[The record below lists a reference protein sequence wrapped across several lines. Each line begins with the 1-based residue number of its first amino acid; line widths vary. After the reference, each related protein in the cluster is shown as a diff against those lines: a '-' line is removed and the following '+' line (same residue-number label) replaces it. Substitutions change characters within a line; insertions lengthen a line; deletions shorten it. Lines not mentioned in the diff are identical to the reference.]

1 MDKRELQL
9 INEAAKG
16 CDKSILELTEKYKE
30 TYYKLRNSFKNS
42 MSNNLFD
49 AESFLA
55 YPEWFVYKTAKTFNA
70 KKGASFNTWLT
81 ITIRGHFLDMLK
93 VKRNKSLSIDEDED
107 IYNKKQYT
115 SRQIHTQDNFFDK
128 IKQCLDPK
136 LYEAIYYRYE
146 CGYKTKEAAEVTKCH
161 HETFRH
167 RHNKALNILRDSLS
181 HDSIIWA

>member
-1 MDKRELQL
+1 
-9 INEAAKG
+9 
-16 CDKSILELTEKYKE
+16 
-30 TYYKLRNSFKNS
+30 
-42 MSNNLFD
+42 
-49 AESFLA
+49 
-55 YPEWFVYKTAKTFNA
+55 
-70 KKGASFNTWLT
+70 
-81 ITIRGHFLDMLK
+81 MLK

-115 SRQIHTQDNFFDK
+115 SHQIHAEDNFFDK